1 MIHIHILVFLLNFVN
16 IQKRISILNKKLYF
30 EEFITGNITLQNF
43 PNNGKILSNNS
54 YSWSELNISNNNI
67 FDLKNTKYVSIINI
81 TKPINANFEDCK
93 IKFIKTCSIE
103 NCDCIYI
110 SGEEFCEKCQD
121 GYDLLKNDDLIK

>member
-103 NCDCIYI
+103 N
-110 SGEEFCEKCQD
+110 
-121 GYDLLKNDDLIK
+121 